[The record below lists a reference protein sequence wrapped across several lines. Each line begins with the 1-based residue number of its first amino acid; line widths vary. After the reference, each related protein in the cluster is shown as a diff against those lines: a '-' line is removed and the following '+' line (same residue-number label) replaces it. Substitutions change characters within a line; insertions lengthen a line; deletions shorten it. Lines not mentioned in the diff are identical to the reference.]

1 MHINFQKKV
10 LLSYCNLLLLK
21 CMNFFWL
28 IKSYNMCD
36 YNFSISSK
44 LRPVIFAIIGV
55 SISSFFIFSAVLI
68 FSSNLPCSLPFCIPC
83 SLPFCIPCSLLFCIP
98 IFSLSFLVVRILLGI
113 FLSLLQY
120 LLVIS
125 FFLSPFLVYRL

>member
-83 SLPFCIPCSLLFCIP
+83 SLLFCIP

>member
-83 SLPFCIPCSLLFCIP
+83 SLPFCIP

>member
-55 SISSFFIFSAVLI
+55 SISSFFIFSEVLI
-68 FSSNLPCSLPFCIPC
+68 FSSNLPC